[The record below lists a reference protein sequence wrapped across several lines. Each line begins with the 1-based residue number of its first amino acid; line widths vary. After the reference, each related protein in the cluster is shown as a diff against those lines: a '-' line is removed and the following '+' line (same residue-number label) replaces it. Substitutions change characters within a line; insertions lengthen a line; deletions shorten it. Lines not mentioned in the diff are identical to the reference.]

1 MGGFSDQLTAFAL
14 KAENRVDQI
23 VREVVYQVGLSV
35 VRLSPIKS
43 GAFVSNWRYGL
54 MTPDTRWNPA
64 QLSIRFV
71 TGMDRMPKAASKF
84 THTISNAA
92 PYGPA
97 LERGHSKQAPL
108 GMITLTKLA
117 FEDIVANAARKAPTQ

>member
-1 MGGFSDQLTAFAL
+1 MASFSDQLTAFAK
-14 KAENRVDQI
+14 KAPERVDQI

-35 VRLSPIKS
+35 IRLSPIDT

-64 QLSIRFV
+64 QTGARFV
-71 TGMDRMPKAASKF
+71 NNMGDMPKAAAKF
-84 THTISNAA
+84 THYVTNAA

-97 LERGHSKQAPL
+97 LERGHSRQAPM
-108 GMITLTKLA
+108 GMVVLTVLA
-117 FEDIVANAARKAPTQ
+117 FDDIVANATRKARA